1 MIQVHKPEAPEI
13 LTTKGQAARDEMC
26 TAYERGVREFDFDK
40 AKEIYGHKTVK
51 KALLKAQHG
60 KCCYCE
66 AKFSFTPEPEST
78 ANSPGDIEH
87 FRPKSAYQQK
97 TGDKLT
103 KHGYYWL
110 AYTWGNLFFSCEI
123 CNRSYKKNL
132 FPLNNPTCR
141 VASHHDD
148 IDQEEPL
155 FVHPANDNPEEFI
168 SFRGAVVFA
177 AEGRSKGNATIKGT
191 GLDRVELE
199 ERRSVFLE
207 TLQRLYEI
215 ATATPELPRS
225 KDALEY
231 LETCAAKESEF
242 SSMVKANLA
251 DGFKFA

>member
-1 MIQVHKPEAPEI
+1 MTASLIFLAIASQA
-13 LTTKGQAARDEMC
+13 QAATGSGSIEFMC
-26 TAYERGVREFDFDK
+26 KAK

-66 AKFSFTPEPEST
+66 VKFSFTPEPERT

-97 TGDKLT
+97 TGEKLA
-103 KHGYYWL
+103 KPGYYWL
-110 AYTWGNLFFSCEI
+110 AYTWENLFFSCEI

-132 FPLNNPTCR
+132 FPLNNPTRR
-141 VASHHDD
+141 VASHQDD
-148 IDQEEPL
+148 INQEEPL
-155 FVHPANDNPEEFI
+155 FVHPANDNPEDFI
-168 SFRGAVVFA
+168 SFHGAVVFA
-177 AEGRSKGNATIKGT
+177 VEGRPKGNTTIKGT

-199 ERRSVFLE
+199 ERRRVHLE

-225 KDALEY
+225 QEALEY
-231 LETCAAKESEF
+231 LQTCAAKESEF